1 MSEKYNNHLISE
13 SSPYLLQ
20 HAHNP
25 VNWYPW
31 GKEALEK
38 AKKENKPMIISVGY
52 AACHWCHVMEHESFE
67 DESVAEIMNDHFVC
81 IKVDREERP
90 DIDQVYMTAAQ
101 LISGR
106 GGWPLNAF
114 ALPDGQAFYA
124 GSYFPKEQWVDLLDQ
139 IKVLWDSEAEK
150 LKEQADAVTK
160 GLRETEVVKP
170 AEKENLYEQSMIDEA
185 WEEWQKNIDLDRGG
199 QKGAPKFPMPVNWEF
214 LLAYHFYQKDEN
226 ALLGVKTA
234 LDAMAK
240 GGIYD
245 HVGGGFA
252 RYSVD
257 AGWHVPHFEKML
269 YDNAQLVSL
278 YAHAWQVIEEDRYE
292 ELIAETLD
300 FVQREMTSGEGGFYS
315 SLDADSEGAEGK
327 FYTWTENEMDEL
339 LGEDAPLIKEYFNV
353 SKEGNWENSNVLYIN
368 RKNLWFLDKYKLNL
382 RDLKIKIKNAKEKLL
397 QVREQRER
405 PALDDKILT
414 SWNALMMKACI
425 DAYRVFN
432 KEEYLLAAVKN
443 AKFIKEKMLR
453 KDGGLFRNYKNGKAS
468 INAFLD
474 DYALSVQ
481 AFIALYQAT
490 FDEHWLL
497 LAKKLNEYVIKHFH
511 DPESGMFYYTSDEDD
526 ELVVRKMELSDNV
539 IPASNSVMAQNL
551 YLLGEL
557 FGKEEDIRMSDKMLS
572 NMVQEFQKNPAF
584 YANWGS
590 LMLKRLHPFHEVAI
604 VGPKAPGKR
613 REIDE
618 YFLPNAIMLGGR
630 QEGSLPLLKGKL
642 QAGKTMIYDCVEKT
656 CKMPIVDAG
665 KVIDQLI

>member
-1 MSEKYNNHLISE
+1 MSEKHSNHLIKE

-25 VNWYPW
+25 VDWHPW
-31 GKEALEK
+31 GKEALDK

-67 DESVAEIMNDHFVC
+67 DETVAEIMNNNFVC

-90 DIDQVYMTAAQ
+90 DVDQVYMTAAQ

-139 IKVLWDSEAEK
+139 IKVLWNSEPEK
-150 LKEQADAVTK
+150 LKEQASAVTK
-160 GLRETEVVKP
+160 GLKETEVVKL
-170 AEKENLYEQSMIDEA
+170 AEKENKYEQSMIDAA
-185 WEEWQKNIDLDRGG
+185 WEDWLKNIDLDRGG

-214 LLAYHFYQKDEN
+214 LLAYHFYNKDEN
-226 ALLGVKTA
+226 ALLGVKTT

-292 ELIAETLD
+292 EVIEETLD
-300 FVQREMTSGEGGFYS
+300 FVKREMTSEEGGFYS
-315 SLDADSEGAEGK
+315 SLDADSEGEEGK
-327 FYTWTENEMDEL
+327 FYTWTEQEMDAL
-339 LGEDAPLIKEYFNV
+339 LDEDAALIKEYFNA
-353 SKEGNWENSNVLYIN
+353 SKEGNWENTNVLHIN
-368 RKNLWFLDKYKLNL
+368 RKNLFFLDKYKLNL
-382 RDLKIKIKNAKEKLL
+382 RDLKIKIRNAKEKML
-397 QVREQRER
+397 QSRAKRER

-414 SWNALMMKACI
+414 SWNALMMKAYV

-432 KEEYLLAAVKN
+432 KDEYLEAALKN
-443 AKFIKEKMLR
+443 AEFLKAKMLR
-453 KDGGLFRNYKNGKAS
+453 KDGGLNRNYKNGKAS

-474 DYALSVQ
+474 DYALSIQ
-481 AFIALYQAT
+481 AFIELYQAD
-490 FDEHWLL
+490 FDEKWLL
-497 LAKKLNEYVIKHFH
+497 LARDLNEYAIKHFH
-511 DPESGMFYYTSDEDD
+511 DPESGMFFYTSDEDE

-539 IPASNSVMAQNL
+539 IPASNSVMAHNL

-557 FGKEEDIRMSDKMLS
+557 FVRQDYIEMSETMLG
-572 NMVQEFQKNPAF
+572 NMTQEFLKNPAF
-584 YANWGS
+584 YANWGG

-604 VGPKAPGKR
+604 VGPKANGKR
-613 REIDE
+613 KEIDE
-618 YFLPNAIMLGGR
+618 YYLPNAIMLGGKD
-630 QEGSLPLLKGKL
+630 EGSLPLLKGKL
-642 QAGKTMIYDCVEKT
+642 QADKTMIYDCVEKT
-656 CKMPIVDAG
+656 CKMPTVDAG